1 MPYSRKGTLTV
12 TKKMCAK
19 VFPIIKPGD
28 IIEIS
33 FTEKPVHGKYVL
45 ISEFEEQ
52 CIDKFHWRMKRKN
65 IYPITKIII
74 TN

>member
-1 MPYSRKGTLTV
+1 MPSLKKGTFKV

-19 VFPIIKPGD
+19 VYPVIKPGD
-28 IIEIS
+28 FIEVS
-33 FTEKPVHGKYVL
+33 FSDKPVHGRYVL

-52 CIDKFHWRMKRKN
+52 WIDKFHWRMKKRN

-74 TN
+74 TS